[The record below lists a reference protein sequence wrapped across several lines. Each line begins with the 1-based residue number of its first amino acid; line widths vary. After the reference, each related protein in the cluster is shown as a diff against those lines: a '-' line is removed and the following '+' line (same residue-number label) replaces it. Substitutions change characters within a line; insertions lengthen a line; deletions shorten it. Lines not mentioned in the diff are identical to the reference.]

1 MLILGLLSWWYGAG
15 WRGRLI
21 RMRDKLAG
29 LADYFSIGL
38 LVKTLFSPFR
48 QISAAKVGGSLNNQM
63 RAFFDRQISRG
74 IGVIVRLVM
83 ILAGLTLMFLY
94 VVVDI
99 LLLALWGVTPLLPI
113 VGIILMAGGFIP
125 WSL

>member
-1 MLILGLLSWWYGAG
+1 MLILELLSWWYGAG

-29 LADYFSIGL
+29 LADYFSIDL
-38 LVKTLFSPFR
+38 LAKTLFSPFR
-48 QISAAKVGGSLNNQM
+48 QISAGKVGGSLNNKM
-63 RAFFDRQISRG
+63 HAFLDRQISRG
-74 IGVIVRLVM
+74 IGVVVRLVTIIAGVVLM
-83 ILAGLTLMFLY
+83 SLRIIL
-94 VVVDI
+94 DI

-113 VGIILMAGGFIP
+113 IGIVLMAGGYIP